1 MILPRSREI
10 SRKRA
15 FSLNR
20 LARDTK
26 VDNSSWSLLTNH
38 SCMGQNLSWSVYDAR
53 RPRRVTIMRQSSR
66 SIFTFIVARSP
77 LEMSTPQKVRRQ
89 SNKNADWT
97 SAKNLDWMLIFYNHN
112 QVAFDRVIQFIAV
125 FSPRLSRFTCRLL
138 LDGDLLSLKTSPMPS
153 DRYRMS
159 RQILI
164 MIYLR
169 WLVR

>member
-26 VDNSSWSLLTNH
+26 VDNSSWSLLTSH

-53 RPRRVTIMRQSSR
+53 RPRRVTIMRQSSI

-77 LEMSTPQKVRRQ
+77 LEMSMPRISDDNQLRMPIDSPRI
-89 SNKNADWT
+89 
-97 SAKNLDWMLIFYNHN
+97 NLDLMLIFYNYN

-125 FSPRLSRFTCRLL
+125 FSPRLSRFTYRLL
-138 LDGDLLSLKTSPMPS
+138 LDGALLSLEESPMPS
-153 DRYRMS
+153 DRYLMS

-169 WLVR
+169 